1 MSFPDFGKSTVLH
14 YDESEKELGAV
25 LCQQQNGNLKE
36 ISYVSQTF
44 HHYTKKITN
53 FTREISLRNAAT
65 ICHTDQHLMWIQ
77 TKFSDLYPQYRT
89 LNPNDLRW
97 VAEIK
102 NHQLKIR

>member
-14 YDESEKELGAV
+14 YDASEKELGAV

-77 TKFSDLYPQYRT
+77 TKILWPISSIPH
-89 LNPNDLRW
+89 
-97 VAEIK
+97 IK
-102 NHQLKIR
+102 SKWSKMGGRN